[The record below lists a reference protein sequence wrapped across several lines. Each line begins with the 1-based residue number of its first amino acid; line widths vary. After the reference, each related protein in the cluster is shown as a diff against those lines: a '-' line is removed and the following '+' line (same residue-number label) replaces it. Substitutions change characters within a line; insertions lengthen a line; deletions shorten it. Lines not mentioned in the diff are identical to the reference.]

1 MKLERV
7 LFISLIILC
16 GTGLL
21 VSWMPQGA
29 VWRVFELAIYSLVI
43 AWLSDWMVGRVPDAS
58 RHWLIV
64 PFITI
69 IGWGLLQLSSDW
81 TVYHYATVVD
91 LLRWGTYASIF
102 LLAFQT
108 SGGQGAGRQF
118 CRMLAFYGFVVAV
131 ESLFQ
136 FFLGNG
142 KIFWLFTPAEP
153 ASGLGPFLNRDHFA
167 SFAALALPAA
177 AWEMLRHRN
186 RWVFAV
192 ATATLYAAV
201 IAGASR
207 AGSALLTLE
216 VILLLFL
223 LGLSRRVVSATVAL
237 MVLFVL
243 VVGWE
248 TLYDQIRAPDPF
260 LGRREL
266 ARSTLRMIQA
276 HPWKGT
282 GLGTW
287 TLVYPAYASK
297 DFGVFVNAAHDDW
310 LQWAADGGIPFAG
323 MVLAL
328 FAGSVVV
335 ARRVPWALGVPMV
348 FLHSVVDFPMQG
360 HFLPAIVF
368 LVLGVATRH
377 SQHVRGD
384 LMRLNGRRGVN
395 LHSAGQYKGGT
406 EKHLASKE
414 TEAE

>member
-1 MKLERV
+1 MKLQRI
-7 LFISLIILC
+7 LFVSLTILC

-21 VSWMPQGA
+21 VSWMAQSA
-29 VWRVFELAIYSLVI
+29 VWRVFELAVYGLVI
-43 AWLSDWMVGRVPDAS
+43 AWLSVWMVGSVPDDS
-58 RHWLIV
+58 RHWLLV

-69 IGWGLLQLSSDW
+69 LGWGLLQLSAGW
-81 TVYHYATVVD
+81 TVYRYATVVD

-108 SGGQGAGRQF
+108 TGRRGDSRQF
-118 CRMLAFYGFVVAV
+118 CRMLAVYGFVVAV

-142 KIFWLFTPAEP
+142 KIFWLFTPGEP
-153 ASGLGPFLNRDHFA
+153 ASGLGPFLNGDHFA

-186 RWVFAV
+186 RRIFAI

-223 LGLSRRVVSATVAL
+223 LGFSRRVVSATVAL

-248 TLYDQIRAPDPF
+248 SLYNKIRAPDPYF
-260 LGRREL
+260 GRREL
-266 ARSTLRMIQA
+266 ARSTFRMIQA
-276 HPWKGT
+276 NPWKGT

-323 MVLAL
+323 MLLAL
-328 FAGSVVV
+328 FAGSVFV

-377 SQHVRGD
+377 SRNVRGD
-384 LMRLNGRRGVN
+384 LMSLNRRRGVN
-395 LHSAGQYKGGT
+395 LHSPGQYKGGT
-406 EKHLASKE
+406 EEHLASKE
-414 TEAE
+414 IEAE

>member
-1 MKLERV
+1 MKLQRI
-7 LFISLIILC
+7 LFFSLIILC
-16 GTGLL
+16 GAGLL
-21 VSWMPQGA
+21 VSWMPQTT
-29 VWRVFELAIYSLVI
+29 VWRVFELAIYGLVI
-43 AWLSDWMVGRVPDAS
+43 AWLFGWMVGRVPDAS
-58 RHWLIV
+58 RHWLLV
-64 PFITI
+64 PFIMI
-69 IGWGLLQLSSDW
+69 VGWGLLQLSAGW
-81 TVYHYATVVD
+81 TVYHYATIVD
-91 LLRWGTYASIF
+91 VLRWGTYASIF

-108 SGGQGAGRQF
+108 SSRRGDGRQF
-118 CRMLAFYGFVVAV
+118 CRILAVYGFIVAV

-142 KIFWLFTPAEP
+142 KIFWLFTPGEP

-186 RWVFAV
+186 RWVFAI

-216 VILLLFL
+216 VILLHFL
-223 LGLSRRVVSATVAL
+223 LGFSRRVVSATVAL

-243 VVGWE
+243 VVGWG

-260 LGRREL
+260 FGRREL

-276 HPWKGT
+276 NPWKGT

-297 DFGVFVNAAHDDW
+297 DFGLFVNAAHNDW
-310 LQWAADGGIPFAG
+310 LQGAADGGIPFAG
-323 MVLAL
+323 MFLTL

-360 HFLPAIVF
+360 HFLPATVF

-377 SQHVRGD
+377 SKDVRGD
-384 LMRLNGRRGVN
+384 LMRLNRGRGMN
-395 LHSAGQYKGGT
+395 LHSSGQYPGGT
-406 EKHLASKE
+406 EEHLASE
-414 TEAE
+414 EIEAE